1 MLKIYFIRCLSILM
15 LCLSIQYALVE
26 VDEVLHHDIGTEHI
40 HTVGESHSNDEAHD
54 ENHCQHCCHSHAC
67 NLGVNNS
74 SIDLFTS
81 TDDHFQ
87 APVRGGKARLGPPTP
102 PPNA

>member
-1 MLKIYFIRCLSILM
+1 M

-87 APVRGGKARLGPPTP
+87 APGTLNHILSFLCSLRLPVKW
-102 PPNA
+102 NAS